1 MKTSTQLKSLV
12 RNLSKKSNVEAEI
25 LLRNFMLE
33 RFLERIAVSDYKHN
47 FILKGGM
54 LIAAMVGIDT
64 RTTMDM
70 DTTIKGQTLTAPE
83 ITAIIEEI
91 LHTPID
97 DGVVFSFRGIEEI
110 REEADYP
117 GYRVSISAVLDKT
130 RQTLKVDITTGDFVT
145 PREIEYS
152 FKLMFED
159 RTISILAYN
168 LETILAEKF
177 ETVVTR
183 GVINTRMR
191 DFYDIYILT
200 TTQPFDSATFRA
212 ALQKTVRKRDTAKQM
227 ADTPDAIVMI
237 EENLLMIDLWERYRK
252 KYSYAAD
259 VTWEMAIGAVR
270 MLASMTDWRDTHEDA
285 DRHSK

>member
-1 MKTSTQLKSLV
+1 MKTSTQLKALI

-33 RFLERIAVSDYKHN
+33 RFLERIAVSEYKHN

-54 LIAAMVGIDT
+54 LIAEMVGIDT
-64 RTTMDM
+64 CTTMDM
-70 DTTIKGQTLTAPE
+70 DATIKGQTLTAPE
-83 ITAIIEEI
+83 IKTIVEAI
-91 LHTPID
+91 LRTPID
-97 DGVVFSFRGIEEI
+97 DGVEFSLRGIEEI

-117 GYRVSISAVLDKT
+117 GYRVSIGAVLDKT

-145 PREIEYS
+145 PREFEYS

-168 LETILAEKF
+168 LETVLAEKF

-183 GVINTRMR
+183 GITNTRMR

-200 TTQPFDSATFRA
+200 TTHPFAEGTFKA
-212 ALQKTVRKRDTAKQM
+212 ALQKTVKKRGTAEQM
-227 ADTPDAIVMI
+227 SDMPDAITMV
-237 EENLLMIDLWERYRK
+237 EESPVMIDLWEKYRK
-252 KYSYAAD
+252 KYSYADD
-259 VTWEMAIGAVR
+259 VTWEMAISSLKT
-270 MLASMTDWRDTHEDA
+270 LAGKTEVT
-285 DRHSK
+285 K